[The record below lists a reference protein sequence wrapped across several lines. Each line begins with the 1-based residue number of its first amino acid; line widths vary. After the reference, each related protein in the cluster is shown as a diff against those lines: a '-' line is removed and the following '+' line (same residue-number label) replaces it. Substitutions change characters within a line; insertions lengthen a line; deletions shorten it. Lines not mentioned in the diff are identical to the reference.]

1 MARSDGWLQPFE
13 LLTYDAL
20 RVAWASHA
28 RAPGYFWSTG
38 TAIVGNIG
46 TRKRLK
52 YGAQGNMLNAGARLD
67 GLTKTIGT
75 RILVSADIVGKTRRH
90 SFRPTGALV
99 VKRSRWRNRGVR
111 AD

>member
-1 MARSDGWLQPFE
+1 ML
-13 LLTYDAL
+13 
-20 RVAWASHA
+20 